1 MTNPNMQEVNVDHVN
16 AMLAALSD
24 QRNAALNTVAQVQA
38 DNVLLRKQVEE
49 LSAQNQN
56 LTNALAEQVEKS
68 AKKDVAKAA

>member
-1 MTNPNMQEVNVDHVN
+1 MTNGNMQEVNVDHVN

-24 QRNAALNTVAQVQA
+24 QRNAALNTVAQMQA
-38 DNVLLRKQVEE
+38 DNALLKKQIEE

-56 LTNALAEQVEKS
+56 LAASLAEHVEK